1 MRPNSRNMTKKQ
13 LLVECIEL
21 AVRHGYHIGD
31 VVGVSI
37 RSLNFEWI
45 AEFTAELREL
55 DAEEQDY

>member
-1 MRPNSRNMTKKQ
+1 MTKKQ